1 MNAADTA
8 MLAKLSPDLRF
19 VFCEREVPVPI
30 QVAIS
35 AAGLRTLG
43 LFVSFVDNKAGLRAA
58 MATQFNIDPSEAGIG
73 ADEKRDRQITLAKLV
88 DSWDSASKRR
98 ESIDQVQA
106 DQKASRLPITLS
118 RSQHIT
124 LRQRYET
131 EFGRTQ
137 DKCWPCQ
144 HLIEKRFEEVEEG
157 ESKADPLS
165 DVASAEEVAED
176 VIGAVMDKDGAIR
189 MKKVAR
195 TVPLP
200 GCSESL
206 RTRIRILGITYHLA
220 SYKHSSRLWLATTS
234 PDIWRD
240 HVDYVL
246 GDDIHGFS
254 IQAAGFTV
262 TVPWDVVLSYE
273 FQIRKQACRL
283 VMFENM
289 DIATALVKARKDTE
303 VKEKYFSTPV
313 SLFASVGG
321 KRKNGQGDSSGSG
334 FVYNTGSVGMPGA
347 GKNKRFKGQ
356 GKGNKGQKGGGN
368 QKKGNAKGKG
378 KKNFPKTKTPDGRLI
393 CYKFQDANC
402 PHGAQC
408 TYVHVCANCLGDHS
422 MNSCPIAIAWPA
434 SQ

>member
-1 MNAADTA
+1 MALSDADAAI
-8 MLAKLSPDLRF
+8 LAKLSPDLRF
-19 VFCEREVPVPI
+19 VFCEREVPVTV

-43 LFVSFVDNKAGLRAA
+43 LFVSFVDSKAGLRTA
-58 MATQFNIDPSEAGIG
+58 MASQFNLDPAEVGLP
-73 ADEKRDRQITLAKLV
+73 ADEKRERQITLAKLV
-88 DSWDSASKRR
+88 DSWDAASKRR

-118 RSQHIT
+118 RSQHVT
-124 LRQRYET
+124 LRQRYEQ

-137 DKCWPCQ
+137 DRSWPCQ

-157 ESKADPLS
+157 EAKADPLS

-200 GCSESL
+200 ACSESL
-206 RTRIRILGITYHLA
+206 RTRLRILGITYQLA
-220 SYKHSSRLWLATTS
+220 AYKHSSRLWLSTTS

-240 HVDYVL
+240 HVDFVL
-246 GDDIHGFS
+246 ADEIYGFS
-254 IQAAGFTV
+254 IHAAGFTV

-283 VMFENM
+283 VMFDNL
-289 DIATALVKARKDTE
+289 DIASALLKARKDTE

-313 SLFASVGG
+313 SLYASVAG
-321 KRKNGQGDSSGSG
+321 KRKADNNVNAGP
-334 FVYNTGSVGMPGA
+334 SVRNA
-347 GKNKRFKGQ
+347 DWNKKFKGD
-356 GKGNKGQKGGGN
+356 GKGRGKAQKGGPK
-368 QKKGNAKGKG
+368 KKGKGKG
-378 KKNFPKTKTPDGRLI
+378 KKSFPKTKTPDGRLI
-393 CYKFQDANC
+393 CYKFQDGNC
-402 PHGAQC
+402 PNPAKC
-408 TYVHVCANCLGDHS
+408 MYVHICANCLGDHP
-422 MNSCPIAIAWPA
+422 MTSCPVPISWPA
-434 SQ
+434 EQ